1 MNLVESKTTVYYSN
15 YSNGDIQIVLFG
27 IQSCSKTEYIGIQYS
42 IISQKPNIFGIW
54 SILTIRENTKLNASH
69 LKNLWFTTEKN
80 VYRIF
85 SKVLVDSPWE
95 VDSVRHWNLSICSK
109 NKEVITLLVKGYNH

>member
-1 MNLVESKTTVYYSN
+1 MKILKENNTLINYLYAIQFQFLSYVKYIDISKLCTLFIKIKYKMNLVESKTTVYYSN

-54 SILTIRENTKLNASH
+54 SILTIRENTALSNKH
-69 LKNLWFTTEKN
+69 
-80 VYRIF
+80 YRF
-85 SKVLVDSPWE
+85 
-95 VDSVRHWNLSICSK
+95 N
-109 NKEVITLLVKGYNH
+109 